1 MNSFELN
8 KILGAILFTCL
19 CVLSLNIAAGAI
31 FTPRHIEK
39 PGYDIAVPETPAGGG
54 PAAPAEPEVPIAT
67 LLAKA
72 DVAKGEQ
79 ASKVCM
85 TCHTFN
91 KGEPNKVGPNLFG
104 VVGEK
109 KGEGRGFNFSAAMK
123 AKGGEWSFEDLD
135 KFLANPR
142 SFVPNTAMSY
152 AGMARATQRADLIA
166 FLNSKSDHPLTL
178 PQAAEAPAEK
188 K

>member
-1 MNSFELN
+1 MDSYELN
-8 KILGAILFTCL
+8 KVFGAILFTCL

-31 FTPRHIEK
+31 YTPKKVEK
-39 PGYDIAVPETPAGGG
+39 PGYEIVVPEAPAAGG
-54 PAAPAEPEVPIAT
+54 PAAPAEPEVPIAQ

-72 DVAKGEQ
+72 DVAKGEN
-79 ASKVCM
+79 AAKVCQ

-91 KGEPNKVGPNLFG
+91 KGEPNKVGPNLYG

-123 AKGGEWSFEDLD
+123 GKGGEWTFEDLD
-135 KFLANPR
+135 KFLQNPR
-142 SFVPNTAMSY
+142 GFVPGTNMSY
-152 AGMARATQRADLIA
+152 AGMARGGQRADLIA
-166 FLNSKSDHPLTL
+166 FLNSKSDHPQAI
-178 PQAAEAPAEK
+178 PQAAEK